1 MIRGAGGD
9 LMKPV
14 TVKRLGI
21 LWPERGEVTMML
33 GRGRLGKRVKNWGW
47 YLKVRKAAMATPKMT
62 RSATFMLIY

>member
-33 GRGRLGKRVKNWGW
+33 GRGRLGKRVKYWGW

-62 RSATFMLIY
+62 RRATFMLIY

>member
-33 GRGRLGKRVKNWGW
+33 GRGRLGKRVKNWGL

>member
-1 MIRGAGGD
+1 MIRGTGGD
-9 LMKPV
+9 LTKPV
-14 TVKRLGI
+14 TVNEKPTF
-21 LWPERGEVTMML
+21 WPERGEVTMML

>member
-1 MIRGAGGD
+1 MIRGARGD